1 MMWARIATTAVI
13 RRATLR
19 HRGLRR
25 ALLATAAGAVLVLA
39 GLSMDTG
46 GAPEVVPVSQAATA
60 PVPAEGTTPAK
71 AMLTWTGVDGRP
83 RRTEVDADRLE
94 AFHNALATRLAEHR
108 AMLADHAGQ
117 IARDEFSPVFIQL
130 DARVPAYT
138 EWVFN
143 WWTSYILLTRGLV
156 AGVDR
161 LVRGDL
167 PGIQPAVQETLTN
180 YVRAEY
186 ALITQPDDMRPE
198 ITAAV
203 KAAIRELDRDV
214 GKICGQYGQEFRNF
228 VLAHGGAIE
237 AAAEPGRWAP
247 VARDGVELSAW
258 PSLCIPPAGLPAVP
272 AELYERALQLD
283 GQINS
288 VLIRLS
294 RPIATTAVSL
304 SVSASGIMA
313 FLAGFGLPVAVLG
326 GPVLV
331 FVVAKSVFYVADFLL
346 SELDAAFNRRDFEAA
361 VRQSLRR
368 SEEDS
373 EALLTR
379 MLQQRLDDHFTAVQ
393 ALVSPQH

>member
-1 MMWARIATTAVI
+1 MVWRRLTTTAAI
-13 RRATLR
+13 RGAASR

-25 ALLATAAGAVLVLA
+25 ALLATAVGVALVLA
-39 GLSMDTG
+39 GLSMDGG
-46 GAPEVVPVSQAATA
+46 GAPEVVPASQAATT
-60 PVPAEGTTPAK
+60 PVPADGARPAK
-71 AMLTWTGVDGRP
+71 AMLTWAGSDGRT
-83 RRTEVDADRLE
+83 RRTEVEADQLA
-94 AFHNALATRLAEHR
+94 AFHHALATRLTEHR
-108 AMLADHAGQ
+108 ALLSQHAGQ

-167 PGIQPAVQETLTN
+167 AGIQPAVQETLTN

-203 KAAIRELDRDV
+203 KSAIRALDRDV
-214 GKICGQYGQEFRNF
+214 GKVCSLYGQDFRNF

-237 AAAEPGRWAP
+237 VAAEPGRWAP
-247 VARDGVELSAW
+247 AARDGVELAAW
-258 PSLCIPPAGLPAVP
+258 PNLCIPPASLPATP
-272 AELYERALQLD
+272 PELYERALQLD

-294 RPIATTAVSL
+294 RPVATTAVSL
-304 SVSASGIMA
+304 SVSASGVLA

-346 SELDAAFNRRDFEAA
+346 SELDAAFNRHDFETA

-393 ALVSPQH
+393 SMVSPQN

>member
-1 MMWARIATTAVI
+1 
-13 RRATLR
+13 
-19 HRGLRR
+19 
-25 ALLATAAGAVLVLA
+25 
-39 GLSMDTG
+39 D
-46 GAPEVVPVSQAATA
+46 VVPATQAATA
-60 PVPAEGTTPAK
+60 PVPAEGSVPAK
-71 AMLTWTGVDGRP
+71 AMLTWTGNDGRT
-83 RRTEVDADRLE
+83 RRTEVEASRLE
-94 AFHNALATRLAEHR
+94 AFNHTLATHLAEHR
-108 AMLADHAGQ
+108 AMLDEHAGQ

-156 AGVDR
+156 TGVDR

-167 PGIQPAVQETLTN
+167 SGIQPAVQETLTT

-203 KAAIRELDRDV
+203 KSAIRALDRDV
-214 GKICGQYGQEFRNF
+214 GKVCSLYGQDFRNF
-228 VLAHGGAIE
+228 VLTHGGPIE
-237 AAAEPGRWAP
+237 VAAEPGRWTA

-258 PSLCIPPAGLPAVP
+258 PNLCTPPAGPPTVP

-313 FLAGFGLPVAVLG
+313 FLAGFGLPIAVVG
-326 GPVLV
+326 GPILV

-373 EALLTR
+373 EALLAR
-379 MLQQRLDDHFTAVQ
+379 LLKQRLDDHLTSVQ
-393 ALVSPQH
+393 AMVTPQN